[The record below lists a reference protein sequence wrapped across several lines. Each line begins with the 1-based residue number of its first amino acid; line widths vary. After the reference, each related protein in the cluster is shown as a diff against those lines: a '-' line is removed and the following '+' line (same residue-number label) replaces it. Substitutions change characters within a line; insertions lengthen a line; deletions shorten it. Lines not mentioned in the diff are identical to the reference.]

1 MAIIDSLKQW
11 VLDGTS
17 QDILDR
23 YASLPEAAEKTN
35 FGEYDENII
44 VLDTETTG
52 VSINKDELTQIA
64 AARLVNGEITEWY
77 VTFVN
82 PGKPIPEDIVS
93 LTHIT
98 DEDVSSAPDPD
109 QALEGLVNFI
119 GTAKIVAHNA
129 YFDRNFTTN
138 HPAGYPLLDNQWID
152 SLELSRI
159 ALPRMK
165 SHRLID
171 LVKAFDAPLST
182 HRADDDVLATCSL
195 YRILLAGI
203 DTMPESIL
211 SEIDTFYDKDTWPFG
226 EIFHYFAERK
236 LKVRNDAESNTD
248 SNTPYS
254 NPLPEHFSLEKV
266 RQSRIKAIERKAKDD
281 AGTMFTQAMIE
292 QLVENG
298 ANLASIDGKGPKI
311 IKFPT
316 SDELKEAFSA
326 QGIMGKIYADYE
338 SRPEQL
344 EMALAVKDAFEESK
358 NLMVEAGTGT
368 GKSMAYLLPAA
379 IAAKNNNISIGIAT
393 KTNALLDQLTYKELP
408 ALKEKALPDL
418 TFSPIKG
425 YTHYPC
431 LLKIQRI
438 LKEGPK
444 VVSVLGEQRSQAPAL
459 AALISYIEQTTY
471 DDIDS
476 LKIDYRALS
485 RQSITTTSNDCLRRR
500 CPFYGDSCFVHGSRH
515 LAECADIVV
524 TNHSLLFYDAAAN
537 NSLLPPIKYWIVD
550 EAHGAEEE
558 ARRAL
563 SHELSVDSLNYIIRR
578 ISSEDP
584 KTNVYMAA
592 TRVSKFEGK
601 DDTLFQRLVS
611 KASSAAAGLAETV
624 ESFSSQASELLYFDT
639 QKKSS
644 YERFD
649 LWINKDVRESS
660 IFVKLN
666 EYADEMTSRADKVIN
681 TTQELVALLDD
692 VKGAG
697 FAQRELASVA
707 LELKEIVNCANILF
721 THPSESYV
729 YSVTL
734 NRRDNKKS
742 SNSHQGKSPVFHAY
756 FYNIGSELDETL
768 YATTRSI
775 IYTSA
780 TLTINGS
787 FDYFAQSV
795 GLNESEQSQ
804 AASLKLNPCF
814 DFDNNMSVY
823 VISDMPEP
831 TNPSYLEKLQQFL
844 IDAHLAQ
851 GGSMLTLF
859 TNKKDMDKC
868 FAGVSP
874 LMEKQE
880 LRLVCQ
886 RYGVSSKW
894 LADEFIANETLSLF
908 ALKSFWEGF
917 DAPGATLKGV
927 IIPKLPFQSPTDP
940 LSMERKF
947 RDDQAWKNFD
957 LPKAVIEVR
966 QAAGRLIRK
975 ASDSGVLILADSRLL
990 SKWYG
995 RVFTGSLPSND
1006 IRVLPS
1012 DEIIS
1017 QLSLR

>member
-1 MAIIDSLKQW
+1 MAVIDSLKQW

-23 YASLPEAAEKTN
+23 YASLPHAAKASN
-35 FGEYDENII
+35 FGEYDENIV

-52 VSINKDELTQIA
+52 VSLNKDELTQIA
-64 AARLVNGEITEWY
+64 AARLVNGEITEWF

-82 PGKPIPEDIVS
+82 PGMPIPEDIVL

-98 DEDVSSAPDPD
+98 DEDVALAPDPD
-109 QALEGLVNFI
+109 EALKGLVDFV
-119 GTAKIVAHNA
+119 GEAKIVAHNA
-129 YFDRNFTTN
+129 YFDRNFTTK
-138 HPAGYPLLDNQWID
+138 HPAGYPLLENQWID

-203 DTMPESIL
+203 EAMPEPVL
-211 SEIDTFYDKDTWPFG
+211 SEIGTFYNKDTWPFG

-236 LKVRNDAESNTD
+236 RLERENATSTTVSESTHNVA
-248 SNTPYS
+248 
-254 NPLPEHFSLEKV
+254 LPEPFSLERV
-266 RQSRIKAIERKAKDD
+266 RQTRIKAIERKAKED
-281 AGTMFTQAMIE
+281 AGSMFTQPMVE
-292 QLVENG
+292 RLVENG

-316 SDELKEAFSA
+316 SDDLKEVFST
-326 QGIMGKIYADYE
+326 QGIMGQIYGDYE

-344 EMALAVKDAFEESK
+344 EMALAVKDAFEDSK

-379 IAAKNNNISIGIAT
+379 ITAQNNNISIGIAT
-393 KTNALLDQLTYKELP
+393 KTNALLDQLIYKELP

-418 TFSPIKG
+418 MFSSIKG

-438 LKEGPK
+438 LKDGPK

-459 AALISYIEQTTY
+459 AALISYIEQTAY

-500 CPFYGDSCFVHGSRH
+500 CPFFGDSCFVHGSRH

-524 TNHSLLFYDAAAN
+524 TNHSLLFYDVAAN

-563 SHELSVDSLNYIIRR
+563 SHELSIDELNYIIHR

-584 KTNVYMAA
+584 KSNVYTAA
-592 TRVSKFEGK
+592 TRVSKFEGA
-601 DDTLFQRLVS
+601 DDTLFQRLIS
-611 KASSAAAGLAETV
+611 KASSAAAALAETV
-624 ESFSSQASELLYFDT
+624 EEFSAQASELLYFDT

-649 LWINKDVRESS
+649 LWVNKDVRDSS
-660 IFVKLN
+660 IFAKLN
-666 EYADEMTSRADKVIN
+666 EYADEMVNRADKVIN

-707 LELKEIVNCANILF
+707 LELKEIVQCANILF
-721 THPSESYV
+721 TNPTDSYV

-734 NRRDNKKS
+734 NRRNGKKS
-742 SNSHQGKSPVFHAY
+742 LNSHQGKAPVFHAY
-756 FYNIGSELDETL
+756 FYNVGSELDETL
-768 YATTRSI
+768 YATTRSVV
-775 IYTSA
+775 YTSA

-787 FDYFAQSV
+787 FDYFSQSM

-804 AASLKLNPCF
+804 ALSLKLSPCF
-814 DFDNNMSVY
+814 DFDNNMTVY
-823 VISDMPEP
+823 VVSDMPEP
-831 TNPSYLEKLQQFL
+831 MNPSYLDKLQQFL

-874 LMEKQE
+874 SMEKQE
-880 LRLVCQ
+880 LRLICQ

-947 RDDQAWKNFD
+947 RDDQAWRNFD
-957 LPKAVIEVR
+957 LPKAVIEIR

-975 ASDSGVLILADSRLL
+975 ASDTGVFILADSRLL

-995 RVFTGSLPSND
+995 RVFTGSLPTKD
-1006 IRVLPS
+1006 IRVLPA

-1017 QLSLR
+1017 QLSIK